1 MIIYGL
7 TAGGAADNVIEGIEE
22 KIHPDVIREFMNQLP
37 EKAFNFGL
45 RVLLAVV
52 FFLIGVNLI
61 KFIRRI
67 IKKSMK
73 RANAEL
79 GVIQFADSFTKATL
93 YVLLVTFLAS
103 SFGLDAASVVAV
115 LGSAGVAIGL
125 AVQGSLSNLA
135 GGVLILAL
143 KPFKVGDYIRE
154 GYSEKE
160 GTVTE
165 IQIFYT
171 KLLTPDNQTVIL
183 PNGNLANNSLVNV
196 TTQEA
201 RRMDISVGISYQADL
216 KKAKEVLLQLLA
228 QDEAV
233 LKDRDM
239 LVYVDSL
246 ADSCVK
252 LGVRCWFKQED
263 FWKGKWR
270 ITENCKLCL
279 DENGIEIA
287 YNQLD
292 VHLDC
297 RPGTEG
303 GYCRDRN
310 GEWCNQ
316 GSLPESE

>member
-1 MIIYGL
+1 VALLGL
-7 TAGGAADNVIEGIEE
+7 SAGGIAENIIEDVGE
-22 KIHPDVIREFMNQLP
+22 KIQPGVVKEFMSQLP
-37 EKAFNFGL
+37 GKALDLGL
-45 RVLLAVV
+45 RILLGVV

-67 IKKSMK
+67 IRDSMK
-73 RANAEL
+73 RANVEL
-79 GVIQFADSFTKATL
+79 GVIQFADSFIKATL
-93 YVLLVTFLAS
+93 YVILVMLLAS

-143 KPFKVGDYIRE
+143 KPFKVGDYIKE
-154 GYSEKE
+154 SYSSQE

-201 RRMDISVGISYQADL
+201 RRMDISVGIAYSADL
-216 KKAKEVLLQLLA
+216 KRAKDVLMQVLLE
-228 QDEAV
+228 DEAV
-233 LKDRDM
+233 LKEKDM
-239 LVYVDSL
+239 LVFVDEL
-246 ADSCVK
+246 ADSSVK
-252 LGVRCWFKQED
+252 LGVRCWFRQED

-270 ITENCKLCL
+270 VTENCKYRL

-287 YNQLD
+287 FQQLD
-292 VHLDC
+292 VHLDKKEK
-297 RPGTEG
+297 G
-303 GYCRDRN
+303 
-310 GEWCNQ
+310 
-316 GSLPESE
+316 L

>member
-1 MIIYGL
+1 MTILGL
-7 TAGGAADNVIEGIEE
+7 TAEGAAGNIIEEIEGLEE
-22 KIHPDVIREFMNQLP
+22 RMQPDLIKEFMSQLP
-37 EKAFNFGL
+37 EKALNFGV
-45 RVLLAVV
+45 RILLAVV

-61 KFIRRI
+61 KLIRKI

-73 RANAEL
+73 RANVEL
-79 GVIQFADSFTKATL
+79 GVIQFVDSFVRATL
-93 YVLLVTFLAS
+93 YVLLVTLLAS

-143 KPFKVGDYIRE
+143 KPFKVGDYIKE
-154 GYSEKE
+154 GYSDKE

-201 RRMDISVGISYQADL
+201 RRMDVSVGIAYNADL
-216 KKAKEVLLQLLA
+216 KKAKEVLLQVLA
-228 QDEAV
+228 GDEAV
-233 LKDRDM
+233 LKDRDY
-239 LVYVDSL
+239 LVFVDSL

-252 LGVRCWFKQED
+252 LGVRCWFRQED
-263 FWKGKWR
+263 FWQGKWR
-270 ITENCKLCL
+270 VTENCKLKL

-287 YNQLD
+287 FNQLD
-292 VHLDC
+292 VHLD
-297 RPGTEG
+297 GKV
-303 GYCRDRN
+303 
-310 GEWCNQ
+310 Q
-316 GSLPESE
+316 SL

>member
-1 MIIYGL
+1 ML
-7 TAGGAADNVIEGIEE
+7 SS
-22 KIHPDVIREFMNQLP
+22 EFISEFLSRLP
-37 EKAFNFGL
+37 EKALNLGL
-45 RVLLAVV
+45 RILLAVI
-52 FFLIGVNLI
+52 FFFIGIHLI

-67 IKKSMK
+67 IRKSMK

-79 GVIQFADSFTKATL
+79 GVIQFVDSFLKATF
-93 YVLLVTFLAS
+93 YALLVMLLAS
-103 SFGLDAASVVAV
+103 AFGVDAASVVAV
-115 LGSAGVAIGL
+115 VGSAGVAIGL

-154 GYSEKE
+154 SYSEKE

-216 KKAKEVLLQLLA
+216 KRAKEVLLEVLR

-233 LKDRDM
+233 LKERDM
-239 LVYVDSL
+239 LVFVSEL
-246 ADSCVK
+246 SSSCVT
-252 LGVRCWFKQED
+252 LGVRCWFKQEE
-263 FWKGKWR
+263 FWAGKWR
-270 ITENCKLCL
+270 VTENCKLAL
-279 DENGIEIA
+279 DENDIVIA

-292 VHLDC
+292 VHLNTG
-297 RPGTEG
+297 GT
-303 GYCRDRN
+303 
-310 GEWCNQ
+310 Q
-316 GSLPESE
+316 KT

>member
-1 MIIYGL
+1 MTILGL
-7 TAGGAADNVIEGIEE
+7 AAEGAADSIIEE
-22 KIHPDVIREFMNQLP
+22 IEELEERMQPDLLKEFMSQLP
-37 EKAFNFGL
+37 EKALNFGV
-45 RVLLAVV
+45 RILLAVV

-61 KFIRRI
+61 KFIRKI

-73 RANAEL
+73 RANVEL
-79 GVIQFADSFTKATL
+79 GVIQFVDSFVRAML
-93 YVLLVTFLAS
+93 YVLLVTLLAS

-143 KPFKVGDYIRE
+143 KPFKVGDYIKE
-154 GYSEKE
+154 GYSDKE

-183 PNGNLANNSLVNV
+183 PNGNLANNSLINV

-201 RRMDISVGISYQADL
+201 RRMDITVGIAYHADL
-216 KKAKEVLLQLLA
+216 KKAKEVLLQVLA
-228 QDEAV
+228 GDDAV
-233 LKDRDM
+233 LKDRDY
-239 LVYVDSL
+239 LVFVDSL

-252 LGVRCWFKQED
+252 LGVRCWFRQED
-263 FWKGKWR
+263 FWQGKWR
-270 ITENCKLCL
+270 VTENCKLKL

-287 YNQLD
+287 FNQLD
-292 VHLDC
+292 VHLD
-297 RPGTEG
+297 GKV
-303 GYCRDRN
+303 
-310 GEWCNQ
+310 Q
-316 GSLPESE
+316 SL

>member
-1 MIIYGL
+1 MTILGL
-7 TAGGAADNVIEGIEE
+7 AAEGAADNIIEE
-22 KIHPDVIREFMNQLP
+22 IEELEERMQPDLIKEFMSQLP
-37 EKAFNFGL
+37 EKALNFGV
-45 RVLLAVV
+45 RILLAVV

-61 KFIRRI
+61 KFIRKI

-73 RANAEL
+73 RANVEL
-79 GVIQFADSFTKATL
+79 GVIQFVDSFVRATL
-93 YVLLVTFLAS
+93 YVLLVTLLAS

-143 KPFKVGDYIRE
+143 KPFKVGDYIKE
-154 GYSEKE
+154 GYSDKE

-201 RRMDISVGISYQADL
+201 RRMDIMVGIAYHADL
-216 KKAKEVLLQLLA
+216 KKAKEVLLQVLA
-228 QDEAV
+228 GDEAV
-233 LKDRDM
+233 LKDRDY
-239 LVYVDSL
+239 LVFVDSL

-252 LGVRCWFKQED
+252 LGVRCWFRQED
-263 FWKGKWR
+263 FWQGKWR
-270 ITENCKLCL
+270 VTENCKLKL

-287 YNQLD
+287 FNQLD
-292 VHLDC
+292 VHLDG
-297 RPGTEG
+297 RVTSS
-303 GYCRDRN
+303 
-310 GEWCNQ
+310 GE
-316 GSLPESE
+316 

>member
-1 MIIYGL
+1 MEDTDGGKSAERTTNVTIYGL
-7 TAGGAADNVIEGIEE
+7 TAEGAAEKAIEQIEE
-22 KIHPDVIREFMNQLP
+22 KMQPGVIREFLNRLP
-37 EKAFNFGL
+37 EKAFRFGL

-52 FFLIGVNLI
+52 FFIIGVNLI
-61 KFIRRI
+61 KFIRKI
-67 IKKSMK
+67 IRKSMT
-73 RANAEL
+73 RANAEV

-143 KPFKVGDYIRE
+143 KPFKVGDYIKE
-154 GYSEKE
+154 GYSDKE

-171 KLLTPDNQTVIL
+171 KLVTPDNQTVIL

-201 RRMDISVGISYQADL
+201 RRMDISVGISYKADL
-216 KKAKEVLLQLLA
+216 KKAKEVLLRVLTE
-228 QDEAV
+228 DEAV

-239 LVYVDSL
+239 IVFVNEL
-246 ADSCVK
+246 ADSSVQ
-252 LGVRCWFKQED
+252 LGVRCWFKQEE

-270 ITENCKLCL
+270 VTENCKLTL

-297 RPGTEG
+297 KPGDEA
-303 GYCRDRN
+303 
-310 GEWCNQ
+310 
-316 GSLPESE
+316 